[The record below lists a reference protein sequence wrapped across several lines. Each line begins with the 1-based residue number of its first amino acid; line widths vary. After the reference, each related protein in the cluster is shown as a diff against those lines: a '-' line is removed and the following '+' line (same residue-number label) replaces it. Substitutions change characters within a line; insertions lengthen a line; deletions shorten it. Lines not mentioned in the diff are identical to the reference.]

1 MFAMTNIK
9 GVGRRYANLVCK
21 KADIDLKKR
30 AGELTNEELERLVTI
45 MQNPTQ
51 YKVPQWFLNRQKNF
65 VDGKYTQLLANGLDN
80 QMREDLERLKKIR
93 AHRGLRHYWGVRVRG
108 QHTKTTG
115 RRGRVVGVSKKK
127 GTVARVIILYRY
139 SALCA
144 LARHLRFKSPFAHYP
159 VPAALLTPPQM
170 MTMNKSEQEHP
181 QQNDAPVLS
190 APVFKDLVA
199 DMEHS
204 SPSASLHSSASPAAV
219 MPNER
224 LALELSRRV
233 SAPGDEHELESEPDS
248 QSHRPHVAAINPAA
262 TVVAFAAL
270 SSLPSSSSSPSL
282 SSPSSLSSLSS
293 PAPLEPT
300 NPPAVLLAS
309 SSSSSSPHPPHAPH
323 PPHPPHSPH
332 SPHSLR
338 ALHSQT
344 APLFSTPEPLA
355 QHVLPEAKPTGTL
368 AQSRLR
374 IPTAAAHPRPHS
386 ISESLP
392 RRKTPH
398 HGRTSSA
405 SSARTPP
412 FVFAETLFISLGHS
426 PFRLFVVTPLSRP
439 AASAATLRL
448 KLESQSFF
456 CCCTPFDLSRCLG
469 YFRTWSFQSLA
480 VAYSIPLLCAL
491 TPGLV
496 LPLSIFQVLSLIAT
510 TGIDSSSDPQSL
522 RKMDPE
528 SSSSTHSRPSSQDR
542 EHVYASEGHSHV
554 TMLRNSASQP
564 GGSFGSS
571 SSSSPHQERIPANMH
586 HSAGSS
592 SGAVFR
598 PPSQS
603 FTQHH
608 QDQNRSLS
616 SHSEQQP
623 HPTRFD
629 HTHSH
634 HNQSRSYNSFHDFE
648 EDEDEDRRSDDG
660 SEGEPGFNDIEFWL
674 QRCSICFDA
683 RLDFCLEFCRD
694 QFCRECFQRYVKE
707 VVSNSWGLNITKIKC
722 PVCQDTIPLSEW
734 TKYVDR
740 ATFAQYNQYN
750 QPYRSFSR
758 YCGGCEQEVVVSEVK
773 RKVIGLPV
781 QDLLPFFEGF
791 LEDLRTLMEVG
802 GLSLEKPPCAVVSS
816 PAKTSLNRPVK
827 GLKNEPEPSERDITA
842 RRIVQRFVDDF
853 QALCG
858 VTHGPH
864 PRFPS
869 MAQSYLSSL
878 TLRMGASLSSTA
890 PTLPAPSQQAASQ
903 PHQQATSS
911 SGSQVQ
917 GSNPNPNPQPT
928 MESTTRLPIS
938 IFPRRLTAFS
948 SSGVLELYK
957 TLMVSLL
964 DLFDLN
970 HGSQKSPTGDSIRAQ
985 ADDIDMVLAPV
996 HESRNDNSTAPA
1008 QGMSSD
1014 QPKVSTDAVPSGS
1027 RTAHHARPRVMTRA
1041 MTKQQAAVKRALVRL
1056 SKDIASIETRPEQWK
1071 ELQFLHVRWLRWD
1084 WCVNHSEG
1092 AEDESEDTAPPNS
1105 AEDTAGEGHVRAL
1118 AVVDGTSVQAESS
1131 LNQTGRRRRRSEDAS
1146 LEVSEKPE
1154 IGVPNVFVIQAKR
1167 SRA

>member
-1 MFAMTNIK
+1 
-9 GVGRRYANLVCK
+9 
-21 KADIDLKKR
+21 
-30 AGELTNEELERLVTI
+30 
-45 MQNPTQ
+45 
-51 YKVPQWFLNRQKNF
+51 
-65 VDGKYTQLLANGLDN
+65 
-80 QMREDLERLKKIR
+80 
-93 AHRGLRHYWGVRVRG
+93 
-108 QHTKTTG
+108 
-115 RRGRVVGVSKKK
+115 
-127 GTVARVIILYRY
+127 
-139 SALCA
+139 
-144 LARHLRFKSPFAHYP
+144 
-159 VPAALLTPPQM
+159 
-170 MTMNKSEQEHP
+170 
-181 QQNDAPVLS
+181 
-190 APVFKDLVA
+190 
-199 DMEHS
+199 
-204 SPSASLHSSASPAAV
+204 
-219 MPNER
+219 
-224 LALELSRRV
+224 
-233 SAPGDEHELESEPDS
+233 
-248 QSHRPHVAAINPAA
+248 
-262 TVVAFAAL
+262 
-270 SSLPSSSSSPSL
+270 
-282 SSPSSLSSLSS
+282 
-293 PAPLEPT
+293 
-300 NPPAVLLAS
+300 
-309 SSSSSSPHPPHAPH
+309 
-323 PPHPPHSPH
+323 
-332 SPHSLR
+332 
-338 ALHSQT
+338 
-344 APLFSTPEPLA
+344 
-355 QHVLPEAKPTGTL
+355 
-368 AQSRLR
+368 
-374 IPTAAAHPRPHS
+374 
-386 ISESLP
+386 
-392 RRKTPH
+392 
-398 HGRTSSA
+398 
-405 SSARTPP
+405 
-412 FVFAETLFISLGHS
+412 
-426 PFRLFVVTPLSRP
+426 
-439 AASAATLRL
+439 
-448 KLESQSFF
+448 
-456 CCCTPFDLSRCLG
+456 
-469 YFRTWSFQSLA
+469 
-480 VAYSIPLLCAL
+480 
-491 TPGLV
+491 
-496 LPLSIFQVLSLIAT
+496 
-510 TGIDSSSDPQSL
+510 
-522 RKMDPE
+522 
-528 SSSSTHSRPSSQDR
+528 
-542 EHVYASEGHSHV
+542 
-554 TMLRNSASQP
+554 
-564 GGSFGSS
+564 
-571 SSSSPHQERIPANMH
+571 MH

-592 SGAVFR
+592 GGAVFR
-598 PPSQS
+598 PQSQS

-608 QDQNRSLS
+608 QDQNHSLS

-629 HTHSH
+629 HTHPH

-734 TKYVDR
+734 TKYVDH

-758 YCGGCEQEVVVSEVK
+758 FCGGCEQEVVVSEVK

-802 GLSLEKPPCAVVSS
+802 GLSLEKPPCAAVSS

-827 GLKNEPEPSERDITA
+827 GLKNEPEPSERDTTA

-878 TLRMGASLSSTA
+878 TLRMASLSSTA
-890 PTLPAPSQQAASQ
+890 LTPPAPSQQAASQ

-917 GSNPNPNPQPT
+917 GSNPNPSPQPT
-928 MESTTRLPIS
+928 MESTARLPIS

-970 HGSQKSPTGDSIRAQ
+970 HGSQKSPMGDSIRAQ

-996 HESRNDNSTAPA
+996 HESRNDSSTAPA
-1008 QGMSSD
+1008 QGISSD
-1014 QPKVSTDAVPSGS
+1014 QPKVSMDAVPSGS

-1084 WCVNHSEG
+1084 WCHTCDQELCLQCGVSTHHEDMDCFAYMRSLVVGDIEPSISRRKRSHKSNDQEPPSTRGNGAKGKDRKDVDASTIQWKLSNTNPCPNCCILIHRDDGCNKVDCMLCGHRFCWICREAWGVGCGFFKCGRQPVDATTSSVDHLEG

-1105 AEDTAGEGHVRAL
+1105 TEDTAGEGHVRAL